1 MNLLNMNPRQRWVH
15 ATLLCALVLV
25 RWCVCVCVCVCSTDG
40 VFRPLSHHT
49 RTGFLRVQLCSM
61 HGCCQME
68 ATKFMS
74 LAQACFVRSLPPS
87 LACLVCITPSFPL
100 RATFGFL
107 TPHGTTHTITHKCAD
122 SMRRFAMFRYIK
134 RLAMVYLV
142 SQLNAT
148 ELAEVQLTFQRLN
161 PANPGILVPMELY
174 YAVRQSGHHIKRS
187 EVCARHTCP

>member
-1 MNLLNMNPRQRWVH
+1 
-15 ATLLCALVLV
+15 
-25 RWCVCVCVCVCSTDG
+25 
-40 VFRPLSHHT
+40 
-49 RTGFLRVQLCSM
+49 
-61 HGCCQME
+61 
-68 ATKFMS
+68 MS

-100 RATFGFL
+100 STTIGFL

-187 EVCARHTCP
+187 EVWARHTCPQRVCVCVCVGVRVALLFSCSVCRACRSYQSHTTHHTPHTL